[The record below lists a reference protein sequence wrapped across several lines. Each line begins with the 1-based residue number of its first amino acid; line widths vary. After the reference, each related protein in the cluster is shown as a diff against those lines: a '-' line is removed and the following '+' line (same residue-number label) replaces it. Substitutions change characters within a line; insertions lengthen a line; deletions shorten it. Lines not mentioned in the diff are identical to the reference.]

1 MEKKTR
7 KELVGTVVNSTN
19 NKTINVL
26 VETYKCILFITREL
40 KALKNIV
47 FTMKRTLLMLEM

>member
-26 VETYKCILFITREL
+26 VETYKMHPL
-40 KALKNIV
+40 
-47 FTMKRTLLMLEM
+47 

>member
-26 VETYKCILFITREL
+26 VETYKMHPLYHKRV
-40 KALKNIV
+40 KSSKNIV